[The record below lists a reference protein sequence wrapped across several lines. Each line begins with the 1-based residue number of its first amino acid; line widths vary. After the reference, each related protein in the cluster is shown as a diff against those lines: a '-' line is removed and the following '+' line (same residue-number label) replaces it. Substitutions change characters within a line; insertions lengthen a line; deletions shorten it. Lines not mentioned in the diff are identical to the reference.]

1 MLSVMSIAS
10 GTRLGRYEIS
20 TQLGAGGMGEVYLAQ
35 DTHLR
40 RPAALKIL
48 PTKFT
53 ESEDRLRRFE
63 REACAASALN
73 HPNIITIHEIG
84 HEDNLHFMAMEF
96 VDGETLRTRM
106 NRAEISLK
114 EALDIAAQVA
124 AALAA
129 AHEAGIVHRDIK
141 PENIMLRP
149 DGYVKVL
156 DFGLAK
162 LTERQ
167 AATVDSQAPTIAKDD
182 TDPGT
187 VMGTMQYMSPEQARG
202 HLVDQRTDIWSLGVV
217 LYEMVTGHAPFE
229 GETTSDVIVSLLSQE
244 PLPLSQQAEEVPYE
258 LERITR
264 KALQKNRDERYQTVK
279 DMALDLKSLRREMEV
294 GFELERSLAP
304 GLSGGQRAV
313 RSGANRV
320 AATTIKDSRMSTG
333 KWGEAHTTS
342 GDGRLG
348 HLTSGKRRAAALIAV
363 AIVTAGLIFGFY
375 KFFGQSQTKVR
386 QSRVF
391 RQAEVIKL
399 TTNGNTRVAAISPD
413 GKYVVYVTDEGGKQS
428 LWLRQVAISSNVRLL
443 PLAEVIYYACG
454 FSADGN
460 FIYFAMEDKSSL
472 PAIYKMPV
480 LGGSPT
486 KIIGNL
492 TGPMTLS
499 PDGKQLAIV
508 DIDRDK
514 QEVTLSLANVDGT
527 GKRQLMS
534 RQAPEFFDWIA
545 WSPDGKSLAVPI
557 SSHNNNNPLVTIVE
571 VQLADGTV
579 KVLTSQRWLGSSN
592 IEWLSDKSALIVVA
606 QHQDSSFNQIWQISY
621 PDGAVQR
628 ITNDLY
634 DYRGVS
640 LSEDAMSLVSVQ
652 SQRLANIWLTKSA
665 KDYSATQITPGV
677 GAYYDLAWT
686 PDNRVLYASDASGS
700 SDIWEMELDGTNQK
714 QLTAGAERNYSPS
727 ASPDGRYIAF
737 HSNRSGTWQIWRMDR
752 DGNNPKQLTFDKT
765 DSNWPQ
771 VSPDSRWII
780 YQHLDSDGLMK
791 VWKVSID
798 GGAPLR
804 MTDRVALRPT
814 ISPDGKWIAYWRLL
828 DNSPDKPVQIAVIP
842 FAGGQIV
849 KTFEIAP
856 TVLAGWEAVLKWTPD
871 GRALTYVDRRM
882 STDNIWSQPVSGGS
896 PVQLTDFKDNQFFSF
911 DWLRDG
917 RLVSSR
923 GFRAGDAVLIR
934 DTR

>member
-1 MLSVMSIAS
+1 MSIAS

-63 REACAASALN
+63 REASAASALN

-96 VDGETLRTRM
+96 VDGETLRARLGHT
-106 NRAEISLK
+106 EISLK
-114 EALDIAAQVA
+114 EALDIAVQVA

-141 PENIMLRP
+141 PENIMIRP

-162 LTERQ
+162 LAERQ
-167 AATVDSQAPTIAKDD
+167 AATVDSQAPTIAKETH

-202 HLVDQRTDIWSLGVV
+202 QLVDQRTDIWSLGVV

-244 PLPLSQQAEEVPYE
+244 PSPLSQQAEEVPYE
-258 LERITR
+258 LERIAR

-294 GFELERSLAP
+294 GLELERSNPP
-304 GLSGGQRAV
+304 GLSGGQRAI
-313 RSGANRV
+313 RSSANRI
-320 AATTIKDSRMSTG
+320 ATTIKDSRVPTG
-333 KWGEAHTTS
+333 KWGEAQSTS
-342 GDGRLG
+342 GGGGRFS
-348 HLTSGKRRAAALIAV
+348 HLIPNNRRAAALIAAV
-363 AIVTAGLIFGFY
+363 VLAAVGLSFGIY
-375 KFFGQSQTKVR
+375 KFFGQSQTKETPARLFKQTELV
-386 QSRVF
+386 
-391 RQAEVIKL
+391 KL

-443 PLAEVIYYACG
+443 PLAEVTYYACG
-454 FSADGN
+454 FSLDGN
-460 FIYFAMEDKSSL
+460 FIYYAMEEKNTR

-486 KIIGNL
+486 KMIGDL
-492 TGPMTLS
+492 TGPLTIS
-499 PDGKQLAIV
+499 PDGKQFAIV
-508 DIDRDK
+508 DINQAK
-514 QEVTLSLANVDGT
+514 QEVTLSIANLDGT
-527 GKRQLMS
+527 GKRKLIS
-534 RQAPEFFDWIA
+534 RKAPEFFDWIA
-545 WSPDGKSLAVPI
+545 WSPDGESLAVPI
-557 SSHNNNNPLVTIVE
+557 SSYTNNSPLTTIIE
-571 VQLADGTV
+571 VQIADGAERV
-579 KVLTSQRWLGSSN
+579 ITSQKWLGSSS
-592 IEWLSDKSALIVVA
+592 IEWLSNKGALVVIA
-606 QHQDSSFNQIWQISY
+606 QHQDSSFSQIWQVSY
-621 PDGAVQR
+621 PDGAVQS

-640 LSEDAMSLVSVQ
+640 LSQDSKALVSVQ

-665 KDYSATQITPGV
+665 NDYSAMQITPGV

-686 PDNRVLYASDASGS
+686 PDNHILYASDASGS

-714 QLTAGAERNYSPS
+714 QLTAGAERNYFPS
-727 ASPDGRYIAF
+727 ASPDGRYIVF

-752 DGNNPKQLTFDKT
+752 DGSNPKQLTFDKT
-765 DSNWPQ
+765 DSNWAQ
-771 VSPDSRWII
+771 VSPDSQWVI
-780 YQHLDSDGLMK
+780 YQHLDSDNLMK
-791 VWKVSID
+791 LWKVSIN
-798 GGAPLR
+798 GGATTRL
-804 MTDRVALRPT
+804 TEKLGLRPA
-814 ISPDGKWIAYWRLL
+814 ISPDGKWVAYWYFVEEPTP
-828 DNSPDKPVQIAVIP
+828 SAKIAVIP

-849 KTFEIAP
+849 KTFDLAP
-856 TVLAGWEAVLKWTPD
+856 TAIAGWESVLKWTPD
-871 GRALTYVDRRM
+871 GRGLTYVDRRM
-882 STDNIWSQPVSGGS
+882 NTDNIWSQPFGGGL
-896 PVQLTDFKDNQFFSF
+896 PTQLTDFKDNQFFSF

-923 GFRAGDAVLIR
+923 GFRAGDAVLIKDSR
-934 DTR
+934 